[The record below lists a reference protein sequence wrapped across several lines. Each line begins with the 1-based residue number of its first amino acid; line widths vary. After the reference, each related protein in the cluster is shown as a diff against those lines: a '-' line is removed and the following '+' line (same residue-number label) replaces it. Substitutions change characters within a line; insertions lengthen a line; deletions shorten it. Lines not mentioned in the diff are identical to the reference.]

1 MQVQHDRALDVA
13 LGNSRKTKTWKNKPL
28 LWSELLDRLSKP
40 TRTSETVAEY
50 KAMSR
55 AQQSD
60 IKDVGG
66 FVGGYA
72 NNGSRSDIRHRSVL
86 CLDADFADADLWPD
100 WGLLYGNA
108 AAVYSTHKHTPEKPR
123 LRLVV
128 PLSRDVDPD
137 EYQAIGRRVA
147 HTLGMDKFDDTSYQP
162 QRVMYWPSCS
172 QDGVYV
178 FEHTDGPLLDPDA
191 VLATYH
197 DWRDVSAWP
206 MSSRQAEVVKKSGAK
221 QGDPMEKGG
230 IVGAFCR
237 AYSPIQEAIAAFV
250 PAYQPC
256 TDPGRYTYTEGS
268 TAAGVVV
275 YEDKWTYSHHGTDPA
290 SGQTVNAWD
299 LVRIHKFHELDDDCA
314 PDTPTSSRPSYKA
327 MTKLATEDPRVRVQL
342 VGDKLAA
349 AAEDFD
355 EPLPDD
361 TDPDE
366 WRAKIKLTDKGA
378 VAATIEN
385 VVTVLRHDPALK
397 DRLRLNEMTH
407 DIVVHGDLPWRENK
421 GTTQWTDADDAGLRF
436 YMERVYGVSSKDKIF
451 DAVNVVASENRF
463 HPVRDY
469 LDSCT
474 WDGVPRVETLLID
487 YLGAE
492 DTEYTRAVTR
502 KTMAAAVARIYR
514 PGCKFDYM
522 LTLQGRQGLGK
533 SALIAK
539 LGGEWFSDT
548 FGTMQGKE
556 SYEQVLGV
564 WIMEV
569 GELAG
574 MRKAEAETIKLYISK
589 QSDRF
594 RPAYGRR
601 LQEFPRQCIF
611 IGTTNETQFLR
622 DTTGNRRFWVVA
634 TPDEPTRSMWD
645 ELTPDM
651 VRQIWGEAVDIYRRG
666 EQLFLPPELEAVA
679 REVQETYEEENPRA
693 GIVAD
698 YLDRLLPEGWD
709 GLDLYT
715 RRQWLETD
723 AVGVRRRTSVCT
735 LEIWAEA
742 LGGNPDKLDRYGSKE
757 IRDIMAGLPEWRH
770 QGNKRATIKPY
781 GRQRYYER
789 LTEAEVKE
797 EKRKASAPSV
807 VRCPDCGAI
816 IALARDRIGETTRC
830 PICGAIAYER
840 SDEE

>member
-1 MQVQHDRALDVA
+1 MEVQYDRALDVA

-28 LWSELLDRLSKP
+28 QWSELLDRLANV

-60 IKDVGG
+60 VKDVGG
-66 FVGGYA
+66 FVGGYV
-72 NNGSRSDIRHRSVL
+72 NNGSRSDVRHRSVL
-86 CLDADFADADLWPD
+86 CLDADFADAELWPD

-108 AAVYSTHKHTPEKPR
+108 AAVYSTHKHTPDRPR

-128 PLSRDVDPD
+128 PLGRDVSPD

-147 HTLGMDKFDDTSYQP
+147 HTLGIDKFDDTTYQP

-178 FEHTDGPLLDPDA
+178 FEHLDGPMLDPDE

-221 QGDPMEKGG
+221 QGDPLEKGG

-237 AYSPIQEAIAAFV
+237 AYNPIQEAIAEFV

-256 TDPGRYTYTEGS
+256 DDPGRYTYTEGS

-275 YEDKWTYSHHGTDPA
+275 YEDKFTFSHHGTDPA

-299 LVRIHKFHELDDDCA
+299 LVRIHRFHELDADCA
-314 PDTPTSSRPSYKA
+314 PDAPTSSRPSYKA
-327 MTKLATEDPRVRVQL
+327 MVKLATEDPRVRAQL
-342 VGDKLAA
+342 VNDQIAA

-355 EPLPDD
+355 EPMPEGAEPAPDD
-361 TDPDE
+361 
-366 WRAKIKLTDKGA
+366 WKSKLKITEKGA
-378 VAATIEN
+378 LAMTIEN
-385 VVTVLRHDPALK
+385 VVLILRHDPNLTGAVG
-397 DRLRLNEMTH
+397 LNEMDH
-407 DIVVHGDLPWRENK
+407 NIVARRSLPWRQVK
-421 GTTQWTDADDAGLRF
+421 GTSQWTDADDAALRF
-436 YMERVYGVSSKDKIF
+436 YLERVYSISSKDKIF
-451 DAVNVVASENRF
+451 DAVNVVAGENRF
-463 HPVRDY
+463 HPVREY

-474 WDGVPRVETLLID
+474 WDGVPRVESLLVD

-502 KTMAAAVARIYR
+502 KTLAAAVARIYD

-548 FGTMQGKE
+548 FSTMQGKE
-556 SYEQVLGV
+556 AYEQVLGV
-564 WIMEV
+564 WLVEI

-589 QSDRF
+589 QTDRF

-601 LQEFPRQCIF
+601 LQEYPRQCIF
-611 IGTTNETQFLR
+611 IGTTNESQFLR

-634 TPDEPTRSMWD
+634 TPNEAPRDMWE
-645 ELTPDM
+645 ELTPAT
-651 VRQIWGEAVDIYRRG
+651 VKQIWAEAVDIYRKG
-666 EQLFLPPELEAVA
+666 ETRYLPPELEAVA
-679 REVQETYEEENPRA
+679 REVQQTYEEENPRA

-698 YLDRLLPEGWD
+698 YLDRLLPDGWE

-723 AVGVRRRTSVCT
+723 AKGVHRRTTVCT

-742 LGGNPDKLDRYGSKE
+742 LGGNPDKLDRYAAKE
-757 IRDIMAGLPEWRH
+757 IRDIMASLPEWRH
-770 QGNKRATIKPY
+770 QGNRRTTARPY

-789 LTEAEVKE
+789 S
-797 EKRKASAPSV
+797 EKQ
-807 VRCPDCGAI
+807 
-816 IALARDRIGETTRC
+816 
-830 PICGAIAYER
+830 
-840 SDEE
+840 